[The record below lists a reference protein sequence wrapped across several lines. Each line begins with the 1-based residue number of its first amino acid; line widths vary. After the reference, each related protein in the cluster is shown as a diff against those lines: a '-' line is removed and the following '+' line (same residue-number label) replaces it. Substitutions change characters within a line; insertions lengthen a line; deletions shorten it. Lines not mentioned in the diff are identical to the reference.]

1 MSEVDERIVRMQFDN
16 SGFEAGATKAVEIL
30 GKLDDAMKFDGA
42 AAGLDEVQ
50 KSMSNFNMD
59 SVTNALETSKSHFS
73 AFEQF
78 GIGIFRSLG
87 NEVVQFGHKIVSNI
101 THSLTEGATDGF
113 KEYELQMGSLQT
125 ISANSGESMEVITA
139 NLDELN
145 EYADKTIYNFSQMT
159 QNIGRFTAAG
169 LGVEESTKAIKGF
182 ANMAALAGAGSQ
194 ETSRGM
200 YQLSQAMAAGVVKL
214 QDWKSIQNAS
224 IDTAAFKDI
233 LMETARVMGTDVDAA
248 IEKQGSFNASLQEGW
263 LTADVM
269 SQALEVATMSTRDY
283 ADETK
288 GMEERLK
295 QLADMGYSEDIA
307 KKLVGIANAADDSAR
322 EVRTWTQLVDTVKE
336 AIGSGWANT
345 WKLIVGD
352 FDEATELFTTISQRM
367 DAIVSASADAR
378 NGMLKEWKDSGG
390 RDALIGIFANLAE
403 AVTRVFLPVKDAF
416 SAVFGIGGQQLA
428 VFTENIAHFLEKL
441 VISTDTMNALNS
453 FMYDFFTII
462 HSIIGIFGNALRV
475 VGTIAVDIFYYI
487 SDLVSEFPIIQT
499 VVGKLAA
506 AFNRLHVI
514 SDNLVEPVTEFIRK
528 MLVVIFNIRDI
539 FTSLVQGFVQFF
551 EESSVYKS
559 ITKWVDK
566 IKSRFSGLS
575 SFGELLKSAFNKF
588 IYKPFDELDMFL
600 RGFGGD
606 DRIQFFKDW
615 FKSISATFGGPF
627 SAIFKLAI
635 DVVGTFIDILSGPL
649 ASAIG
654 FIQDK
659 VTNGFS
665 FENPFK
671 TLLDFVSG
679 FNLTNPFAGL
689 EIPKLITDKVSEL
702 STKFNELTQNTNLS
716 TDGLKDWIKEA
727 GSKIKTGG
735 KNRLT
740 SVLTTLSNT
749 YDKLVKY
756 FSKFKGSGKS
766 FTGII
771 QTVFEDIVAKIKEW
785 LVKISNSSD
794 EVVSSIGKAA
804 SYIFDR
810 LTEIPGKIK
819 SWFSD
824 TSNTVT
830 ESADGIAKG
839 VKEASENTSL
849 GIMGFFDSLPSLSEI
864 IVKIGTFFGNIKN
877 EIVKGFSELFSRGEE
892 NTEGAQAAM
901 GSLFDF
907 SRYKIVLP
915 DLKTPV
921 SDFIT
926 GIGDALELFP
936 TDTIDEIV
944 TKAGGWAKT
953 IGMLWTWMNFN
964 KWLGSLAVFNKGLG
978 KEAGGIGDFF
988 TNLPEAIKKGMEN
1001 FGKEFGKGGFT
1012 GMLGEAA
1019 KQLKDGMTLFGKAF
1033 DPWGK
1038 KTKARAFLQIS
1049 EGILMLAGALFILS
1063 KIPAD
1068 DISRVAQAMAQM
1080 GIAVAGF
1087 ALFVGWLAKL
1097 TGSDLNA
1104 VGIAVAGFGAGLL
1117 ALVAALW
1124 LFTKIPVE
1132 DLEGHFEHFLSL
1144 IFMLGVAVGIANL
1157 GGGQLLGAAAAFVA
1171 LAAAMTIMLI
1181 PVEVLGHTKTAV
1193 LNKAIE
1199 AISWIAGITSGCIF
1213 LLSQVASD
1221 AGSIAAGGFAMLA
1234 MATSITL
1241 MLIPVEVLGHTKT
1254 AVLNR
1259 AIEAIKWIAAIIAG
1273 CIGVLELLSGESS
1286 GFSILASTVAMLGL
1300 VVATTAMIVPI
1311 YILGKIPIGILNQGR
1326 DNVAAIGL
1334 VMVGLVGLMGYI
1346 ATNALGI
1353 AGAAIGMMLMNVAI
1367 AGLVAIVVALSFF
1380 EKINAEG
1387 IKAAIE
1393 TVGWVVAYIASL
1405 ALVGF
1410 LGAGGLAA
1418 LAGALVLFSAALVAL
1433 GVAIFALQSMV
1444 DWTGLSAGMQ
1454 NFIATVSEMG
1464 HNIIAGIRDAIA
1476 NAPGEMVRLAA
1487 DMARSFIE
1495 AIEEL
1500 FDMHSPSQVMAEEG
1514 DNVVQGFLDGISNKL
1529 GELMG
1534 SGEETGGSF
1543 LEGVDLADLPNKM
1556 AEKAAEFVNS
1566 FIDNINVDE
1575 ITTKGE
1581 QVVQGFLDGL
1591 ESDIYARVE
1600 AFPQKLWDSIV
1611 GGVKS
1616 LFGINSPSTVM
1627 AEQGRYV
1634 LEGFTNGLNDETLLG
1649 NVLTAAT
1656 TLGNWVLDGIRGLP
1670 EQVGLI
1676 GQDSVTAL
1684 SGVDEQFGTTA
1695 SSSVDT
1701 FTSTISAGAPGAKA
1715 SAGQL
1720 VTNAKNGLLT
1730 LASNFTAKAKEGYEA
1745 FSNKIEAGGSS
1756 AKQAASSLV
1765 TSAKNGLG
1773 SLYND
1778 FHTVGENGVQGFING
1793 LGSKAGALYNKAM
1806 SIGRSALD
1814 AIKSALGIA
1823 SPSKEFAKVGVF
1835 SIEGLIKGM
1844 DSQEH
1849 ALLSEGEAL
1858 ANALPDAFANAMSA
1872 LSVNVDDLIDTDYN
1886 PVITPV
1892 IDPTQFDSGM
1902 GYLNS
1907 ILNNGL
1913 ANVMPIGDMDYN
1925 AQFGGKLDD
1934 LLDSNRQVAASFASN
1949 SIDYTLLG
1957 VAVAN
1962 ALIQSGVHVEMDGG
1976 ELMGYLAGQIQDTR
1990 RMYS

>member
-30 GKLDDAMKFDGA
+30 GKLDNAMKFDGA

-59 SVTNALETSKSHFS
+59 SVASALEESKSHFS

-78 GIGIFRSLG
+78 GIGIFRSLA

-101 THSLTEGATDGF
+101 THSLTEGAVDGF
-113 KEYELQMGSLQT
+113 KEYETQMGSIQT
-125 ISANSGESMEVITA
+125 ISANSGEKMEVITA

-182 ANMAALAGAGSQ
+182 ANMAALAGAGTQ

-233 LMETARVMGTDVDAA
+233 LIETARVMGTEVDAA
-248 IEKQGSFNASLQEGW
+248 IEEQGSFNASLQEGW

-269 SQALEVATMSTRDY
+269 AQALEVATMSTRDY
-283 ADETK
+283 ADETA

-295 QLADMGYSEDIA
+295 QLVEMGYSEDVA
-307 KKLVGIANAADDSAR
+307 TKLIGIANAADDSAR

-345 WKLIVGD
+345 WKLVIGD
-352 FDEATELFTTISQRM
+352 FDEATQLFTTISQRM
-367 DAIVSASADAR
+367 DEIVGASADAR

-403 AVTRVFLPVKDAF
+403 AVTRVFLPIKDAF
-416 SAVFGIGGQQLA
+416 SAVFGMGGEQLA

-453 FMYDFFTII
+453 FMYDFFTIV
-462 HSIIGIFGNALRV
+462 HSLIGIFGNALRV

-487 SDLVSEFPIIQT
+487 SDLISEFPIIQM

-506 AFNRLHVI
+506 SFNRLHVI
-514 SDNLVEPVTEFIRK
+514 SDNLVEPVIDFIEK
-528 MLVVIFNIRDI
+528 MLIVIFNIRDI

-566 IKSRFSGLS
+566 IKSRFSGIS

-671 TLLDFVSG
+671 MLLDFVSG
-679 FNLTNPFAGL
+679 FKLTNPFAGL

-716 TDGLKDWIKEA
+716 TDGLKDWIKQA
-727 GSKIKTGG
+727 GSKIKTRG
-735 KNRLT
+735 KNSLT

-771 QTVFEDIVAKIKEW
+771 QTVFEDVVAKIKEW
-785 LVKISNSSD
+785 LVKVSNSSD
-794 EVVSSIGKAA
+794 AVVSSIGKALT
-804 SYIFDR
+804 YVFDK

-819 SWFSD
+819 NWFSD
-824 TSNTVT
+824 TSDTVT
-830 ESADGIAKG
+830 ESADGIAKSAE
-839 VKEASENTSL
+839 EAAESTSL
-849 GIMGFFDSLPSLSEI
+849 GLMGFFDSLPSLSEI
-864 IVKIGTFFGNIKN
+864 IVKIGTFFGNIKD
-877 EIVKGFSELFSRGEE
+877 EIVKGFSELFSGGEE
-892 NTEGAQAAM
+892 NTEGTQDAM

-915 DLKTPV
+915 DLATP
-921 SDFIT
+921 
-926 GIGDALELFP
+926 IGDLIQGFSEALDKFP
-936 TDTIDEIV
+936 TDKIDGILG
-944 TKAGGWAKT
+944 KATVWAT
-953 IGMLWTWMNFN
+953 NIGKLWTLMNFN

-978 KEAGGIGDFF
+978 EEAGGIGAFF
-988 TNLPEAIKKGMEN
+988 KDLPEALKQGMTDLGKF
-1001 FGKEFGKGGFT
+1001 FGAGGFT
-1012 GMLGEAA
+1012 GALGEAA
-1019 KQLKDGMTLFGKAF
+1019 KQLTNGLKLFGQAI
-1033 DPWGK
+1033 DPLGK
-1038 KTKARAFLQIS
+1038 KTKSRGFLQIA
-1049 EGILMLAGALFILS
+1049 EGILLIAGALYVLYRIPPKRLTETAKAMMQIGVAVSGLALLVGFI
-1063 KIPAD
+1063 
-1068 DISRVAQAMAQM
+1068 
-1080 GIAVAGF
+1080 
-1087 ALFVGWLAKL
+1087 AKL
-1097 TGSDLNA
+1097 SGADLTG
-1104 VGIAVAGFGAGLL
+1104 VGVALAGFGVGMI
-1117 ALVAALW
+1117 ALVGALW
-1124 LFTKIPVE
+1124 LFTKIPFE
-1132 DLEGHFEHFLSL
+1132 DMQGGFGYFLTL
-1144 IFMLGVAVGIANL
+1144 LATL
-1157 GGGQLLGAAAAFVA
+1157 GGAVAAIAFGSGNLFGAAAALLAMA
-1171 LAAAMTIMLI
+1171 LAMTLLLVPI
-1181 PVEVLGHTKTAV
+1181 EVLGHTKTAV
-1193 LNKAIE
+1193 LNTALQAVTYLE
-1199 AISWIAGITSGCIF
+1199 AVMTACITIMSAAATNAF
-1213 LLSQVASD
+1213 A
-1221 AGSIAAGGFAMLA
+1221 IAAGGLA
-1234 MATSITL
+1234 MVALAAAVTL
-1241 MLIPVEVLGHTKT
+1241 LLIPVEVLGHTGEETLSKG
-1254 AVLNR
+1254 
-1259 AIEAIKWIAAIIAG
+1259 IKSVIALQSFVSLCVG
-1273 CIGVLELLSGESS
+1273 LLELVS
-1286 GFSILASTVAMLGL
+1286 GFGNGIALVGATIAMLGL
-1300 VVATTAMIVPI
+1300 VTATTLMIIPV
-1311 YILGKIPIGILNQGR
+1311 YILGKIPQAILTQGEINVGIIGAIMTALITALSF
-1326 DNVAAIGL
+1326 VAASAL
-1334 VMVGLVGLMGYI
+1334 VLV
-1346 ATNALGI
+1346 
-1353 AGAAIGMMLMNVAI
+1353 GAAIGMVALEVAI
-1367 AGLVAIVVALSFF
+1367 AGMVAIVVALSYF
-1380 EKINAEG
+1380 EKMNGEG
-1387 IKAAIE
+1387 IKAAVE
-1393 TVGWVVAYIASL
+1393 TIGWIVAYIEAL
-1405 ALVGF
+1405 ALTGY
-1410 LGAGGLAA
+1410 LGAAGLLALGGAILVFSVSLIALAA
-1418 LAGALVLFSAALVAL
+1418 GIVAL
-1433 GVAIFALQSMV
+1433 QTLV
-1444 DWTGLSAGMQ
+1444 DWNALSEGIQ
-1454 NFIATVSEMG
+1454 NFTNKLAEMG

-1476 NAPGEMVRLAA
+1476 NAQGELARLAA
-1487 DMARSFIE
+1487 DMFNSFVTAFE
-1495 AIEEL
+1495 GL
-1500 FDMHSPSQVMAEEG
+1500 FDINSPSKVMEEEG
-1514 DNVVQGFLDGISNKL
+1514 DNIVQGLLDGIGSKL

-1534 SGEETGGSF
+1534 SGEETGSSF
-1543 LEGVDLADLPNKM
+1543 LDGVDLADLPSKM
-1556 AEKAAEFVNS
+1556 AEKASEFVNS

-1575 ITTKGE
+1575 FTTKGE
-1581 QVVQGFLDGL
+1581 EIIQGLLDGL
-1591 ESDIYARVE
+1591 ESDIYAKVE

-1611 GGVKS
+1611 GGVKA

-1627 AEQGRYV
+1627 ADQGRYV
-1634 LEGFTNGLNDETLLG
+1634 LEGFSNGLNDESLLG
-1649 NVLTAAT
+1649 NISTAASNIGT
-1656 TLGNWVLDGIRGLP
+1656 WFMNGLNGLA
-1670 EQVGLI
+1670 ERVGLVKT
-1676 GQDSVTAL
+1676 DSVNEL
-1684 SGVDEQFGTTA
+1684 SGMEDDFSQKAGDSVLAFAGAVSESASVAKNSVAILVDNAKSAISPLKDTLKSKADEAAAAFSSAIEA
-1695 SSSVDT
+1695 SS
-1701 FTSTISAGAPGAKA
+1701 PR
-1715 SAGQL
+1715 
-1720 VTNAKNGLLT
+1720 
-1730 LASNFTAKAKEGYEA
+1730 
-1745 FSNKIEAGGSS
+1745 

-1765 TSAKNGLG
+1765 SAVKNSLG
-1773 SLYND
+1773 SLYSS
-1778 FHTVGENGVQGFING
+1778 FHSVGMNGIQGFIDG
-1793 LGSKAGALYNKAM
+1793 LSSKAGALYNKAV
-1806 SIGRSALD
+1806 SIGKSALD
-1814 AIKSALGIA
+1814 AIKKALGIA

-1844 DSQEH
+1844 DSQERF
-1849 ALLSEGEAL
+1849 LLSEGEAL
-1858 ANALPDAFANAMSA
+1858 ANALPDAFENAMSA
-1872 LSVNVDDLIDTDYN
+1872 LSVNVDDLINTDFN

-1902 GYLNS
+1902 SYLNS

>member
-42 AAGLDEVQ
+42 AAGLGEVQ
-50 KSMSNFNMD
+50 KSMSNFNLD
-59 SVTNALETSKSHFS
+59 SVANALETSKSHFS

-78 GIGIFRSLG
+78 GIGVFRSLG
-87 NEVVQFGHKIVSNI
+87 NEVVQFGRNMVSK
-101 THSLTEGATDGF
+101 LTNNLTAGARDGF
-113 KEYELQMGSLQT
+113 NEYELQMKSLQT
-125 ISANSGESMEVITA
+125 ISANSGQGMDVITK

-145 EYADKTIYNFSQMT
+145 EYADKTIYNFSEMT
-159 QNIGRFTAAG
+159 SNIGRFTAAG
-169 LGVEESTKAIKGF
+169 LDVDKSTKSIKGF

-233 LMETARVMGTDVDAA
+233 LIETARVMGTDVDAA
-248 IEKQGSFNASLQEGW
+248 IETQGSFNASLQEGW

-269 SQALEVATMSTRDY
+269 ARALEVATMSTRDY
-283 ADETK
+283 EDETA
-288 GMEERLK
+288 GLEERLN
-295 QLADMGYSEDIA
+295 QLADMGYSDEVA
-307 KKLVGIANAADDSAR
+307 RKLVQIANAADDSAR

-345 WKLIVGD
+345 WKLVVGD
-352 FDEATELFTTISQRM
+352 FDEATQLFTTISRRM
-367 DAIVSASADAR
+367 DEIVSASADAR
-378 NGMLKEWKDSGG
+378 NGMLKEWKSAGG

-416 SAVFGIGGQQLA
+416 SSVFGMGGEQLA
-428 VFTENIAHFLEKL
+428 VLTENVARFVEKL
-441 VISTDTMNALNS
+441 VISTDTMNGLNS
-453 FMYDFFTII
+453 FMYDFFTIV
-462 HSIIGIFGNALRV
+462 HSVIGILGNAARV

-487 SDLVSEFPIIQT
+487 SDLVSEFPILQT

-506 AFNRLHVI
+506 TFNRLHVI
-514 SDNLVEPVTEFIRK
+514 SDKLVEPVTEFIRK
-528 MLVVIFNIRDI
+528 MLIVMFNVRDI
-539 FTSLVQGFVQFF
+539 FTSLAQGFVQFF
-551 EESSVYKS
+551 EESSVYQS

-566 IKSRFSGLS
+566 IKGRFSGLS
-575 SFGELLKSAFNKF
+575 SFGTLLKNAFKTF
-588 IYKPFDELDMFL
+588 IYNPFDKLDMFL

-606 DRIQFFKDW
+606 DRVQFFKDW
-615 FKSISATFGGPF
+615 FKSISTNFGEPF

-659 VTNGFS
+659 MTNGFS
-665 FENPFK
+665 FGNPFK
-671 TLLDFVSG
+671 ALLDFVSG
-679 FNLTNPFAGL
+679 FNLTNPFSGL

-716 TDGLKDWIKEA
+716 TEGLKDWIKEA

-740 SVLTTLSNT
+740 SVLTTLTNT

-766 FTGII
+766 ITGII
-771 QTVFEDIVAKIKEW
+771 QTVFEDMVSKIHGW
-785 LVKISNSSD
+785 LGKLSTSSD
-794 EVVSSIGKAA
+794 DVISSIGKVLSVA
-804 SYIFDR
+804 FDFVEQIPAKIR
-810 LTEIPGKIK
+810 SFFTSTSETVADSAEDLGKEIVE
-819 SWFSD
+819 SVD
-824 TSNTVT
+824 TSNLKM
-830 ESADGIAKG
+830 AG
-839 VKEASENTSL
+839 L
-849 GIMGFFDSLPSLSEI
+849 FDSLPSLSEI
-864 IVKIGTFFGNIKN
+864 IVKIGTFFGNIKD
-877 EIVKGFSELFSRGEE
+877 EIVKGFSQLFSGGEE

-915 DLKTPV
+915 DLKEPI
-921 SDFIT
+921 SNFIT
-926 GIGDALELFP
+926 GISEALELFP
-936 TDTIDEIV
+936 TDTIDNIV

-953 IGMLWTWMNFN
+953 IGTLWTWMNFN
-964 KWLGSLAVFNKGLG
+964 KWLGSLSVFNKGLG
-978 KEAGGIGDFF
+978 KEAGGIGEFF
-988 TNLPEAIKKGMEN
+988 KELPEALSKGMTQLGQN
-1001 FGKEFGKGGFT
+1001 FGKGGFT
-1012 GMLGEAA
+1012 GALGEAA
-1019 KQLKDGMTLFGKAF
+1019 KQLKDGLSLFGKSI

-1038 KTKARAFLQIS
+1038 KTKSRAFLQIS
-1049 EGILMLAGALFILS
+1049 EGILMLAGALYVLS

-1068 DISRVAQAMAQM
+1068 DINRVAQAMAQM

-1087 ALFVGWLAKL
+1087 ALFVGWMAKL

-1104 VGIAVAGFGAGLL
+1104 VGVAVAGFGAGLL
-1117 ALVAALW
+1117 GLVAALW

-1181 PVEVLGHTKTAV
+1181 PVEILGHTKTAV
-1193 LNKAIE
+1193 LNSAIE
-1199 AISWIAGITSGCIF
+1199 ALSWIAGIMSGCIF

-1221 AGSIAAGGFAMLA
+1221 AASIAAGGFAMLA
-1234 MATSITL
+1234 MAVSITL
-1241 MLIPVEVLGHTKT
+1241 MLVPVEILGHTKT

-1259 AIEAIKWIAAIIAG
+1259 AIEALGWIAGIITG
-1273 CIGVLELLSGESS
+1273 CISVLELLSGDAN

-1300 VVATTAMIVPI
+1300 VVATTAMIAPI

-1353 AGAAIGMMLMNVAI
+1353 AGAAIGMMLMNIAI
-1367 AGLVAIVVALSFF
+1367 AGLVAIVAALSFV

-1387 IKAAIE
+1387 VKAAIE
-1393 TVGWVVAYIASL
+1393 TVGWIVAYIASL
-1405 ALVGF
+1405 ALVGV
-1410 LGAGGLAA
+1410 LGAGGLVA
-1418 LAGALVLFSAALVAL
+1418 LAGALTLFSVALVAL

-1444 DWTGLSAGMQ
+1444 DWNAVSSGMQ
-1454 NFIATVSEMG
+1454 NFIATISEMG
-1464 HNIIAGIRDAIA
+1464 HNILAGIRDAIA
-1476 NAPGEMVRLAA
+1476 NAPGEMVRLAV
-1487 DMARSFIE
+1487 DMAKSFIT

-1514 DNVVQGFLDGISNKL
+1514 DNIVQGLLDGIGNKL

-1543 LEGVDLADLPNKM
+1543 LEGVDLADLPGKM
-1556 AEKAAEFVNS
+1556 AEKASEFVNS
-1566 FIDNINVDE
+1566 FIDNIDVDE
-1575 ITTKGE
+1575 FTTKGE
-1581 QVVQGFLDGL
+1581 EIVQGLLDGL
-1591 ESDIYARVE
+1591 ESDIYARIE
-1600 AFPQKLWDSIV
+1600 AFPTKVKDSLV
-1611 GGVKS
+1611 GGIKA

-1627 AEQGRYV
+1627 ADHGRYII
-1634 LEGFTNGLNDETLLG
+1634 EGLIEGLSDETLLG

-1656 TLGNWVLDGIRGLP
+1656 TLGNWILDGIRGLP
-1670 EQVGLI
+1670 EKIGLI
-1676 GQDSVTAL
+1676 RDDSVNEL
-1684 SGVDEQFGTTA
+1684 SNLDERFGEKA
-1695 SSSVDT
+1695 SGSVDT
-1701 FTSTISAGAPGAKA
+1701 FTLTMANAAPGAKTSA
-1715 SAGQL
+1715 SML
-1720 VTNAKNGLLT
+1720 VSNAKNGLLAM
-1730 LASNFTAKAKEGYEA
+1730 ASTFKTKADEGVAALSGALESGAPRVKEA
-1745 FSNKIEAGGSS
+1745 AANIVSS
-1756 AKQAASSLV
+1756 V
-1765 TSAKNGLG
+1765 KNSLG
-1773 SLYND
+1773 SLYNS
-1778 FHTVGENGVQGFING
+1778 FRSVGVNGVQGFIDG
-1793 LGSKAGALYNKAM
+1793 LSSKSGALYNKAVD
-1806 SIGRSALD
+1806 IGKSALD
-1814 AIKSALGIA
+1814 AIKRALGIK
-1823 SPSKEFAKVGVF
+1823 SPSREFAKVGVF
-1835 SIEGLIKGM
+1835 SIAGLIQGM
-1844 DSQEH
+1844 DSQER
-1849 ALLSEGEAL
+1849 ALLAEGESL
-1858 ANALPDAFANAMSA
+1858 ANALPNAFTNAMSA
-1872 LSVNVDDLIDTDYN
+1872 LSVGVDDLIDTDYN

-1907 ILNNGL
+1907 VLNNGL

-1934 LLDSNRQVAASFASN
+1934 LLDSNRQVAATFASN
-1949 SIDYTLLG
+1949 AIDYKLLG
-1957 VAVAN
+1957 TEVAN
-1962 ALIQSGVHVEMDGG
+1962 ALIAAGVHVEMDGG